1 MALPILETATYEL
14 TLPSADV
21 VVKYRPFLV
30 KEEKVLLQ
38 ALESNDDVEIKNAI
52 IDIVSTCT
60 FGQVNAK
67 ALPTFDLEYVFLQVR
82 SKSVGEIAKIRL
94 LCPDDKETYVT
105 KEVDLSKVE
114 VQVDDEH
121 TNEIKISDTIKMIM
135 KYPTIDTVDPKLNVK
150 GMKTQQV
157 FDMITGCIHSIIDGE
172 KEHFVKD
179 YTKDELNKFI
189 ESLDRKSFDKLNKFF
204 DTMPQLRHEIEV
216 ENPKTKVKSKVV
228 LKGAQ
233 DFFVLPSLT
242 TA

>member
-1 MALPILETATYEL
+1 MSLPILETATYEL

-67 ALPTFDLEYVFLQVR
+67 AIPTFDLEFIFLQVR
-82 SKSVGEIAKIRL
+82 SKSVGEIANIRL
-94 LCPDDKETYVT
+94 KCPDDNETYVT
-105 KEVDLSKVE
+105 HKIDLSKVDVE
-114 VQVDDEH
+114 VDDKH
-121 TNEIKISDTIKMIM
+121 SNEITVNDNVKIIM
-135 KYPTIDTVDPKLNVK
+135 KYPTIDTVDPKLSVS

-157 FDMITGCIHSIIDGE
+157 FDMITSCIHSIIEGE
-172 KEHFVKD
+172 KEHYVKD
-179 YTKDELNKFI
+179 YSSEDLNKFI
-189 ESLDRKSFDKLNKFF
+189 ESLDRKAFDKLNKFF
-204 DTMPQLRHEIEV
+204 ETMPQLRHEIEV

>member
-14 TLPSADV
+14 TLPSADIK
-21 VVKYRPFLV
+21 VKYRPFLV

-52 IDIVSTCT
+52 CDIVSTCT

-67 ALPTFDLEYVFLQVR
+67 AIPTFDLEFIFLQVR
-82 SKSVGEIAKIRL
+82 SKSVGEIANIRL
-94 LCPDDKETYVT
+94 KCPDDNETYVT
-105 KEVDLSKVE
+105 HKIDLSKVDVE
-114 VQVDDEH
+114 VDDKH
-121 TNEIKISDTIKMIM
+121 SNEITVNDNVKIIM
-135 KYPTIDTVDPKLNVK
+135 KYPTIDTVDPKLSVS

-157 FDMITGCIHSIIDGE
+157 FAMITSCIHSIIEGE
-172 KEHFVKD
+172 KEHNVKD
-179 YTKDELNKFI
+179 YSSEDLNKFI
-189 ESLDRKSFDKLNKFF
+189 ESLDRKAFDKLNKFF
-204 DTMPQLRHEIEV
+204 ETMPQLRHEIEV

>member
-14 TLPSADV
+14 TLPSADIK
-21 VVKYRPFLV
+21 VKYRPFLV

-52 IDIVSTCT
+52 CDIVSTCT

-67 ALPTFDLEYVFLQVR
+67 AIPTFDLEFIFLQVR
-82 SKSVGEIAKIRL
+82 SKSVGEIANIRL
-94 LCPDDKETYVT
+94 KCPDDNETYVT
-105 KEVDLSKVE
+105 HKIDLSKVDVE
-114 VQVDDEH
+114 VDDKH
-121 TNEIKISDTIKMIM
+121 SNEITVNDNVKIIM
-135 KYPTIDTVDPKLNVK
+135 KYPTIDTVDPKLSVS

-157 FDMITGCIHSIIDGE
+157 FDMITSCIHSIIEGE
-172 KEHFVKD
+172 KEHYVKD
-179 YTKDELNKFI
+179 YSSEDLNKFI
-189 ESLDRKSFDKLNKFF
+189 ESLDRKAFDKLNKFF
-204 DTMPQLRHEIEV
+204 ETMPQLRHEIEV

-242 TA
+242 TT

>member
-52 IDIVSTCT
+52 KDIVSTCT
-60 FGQVNAK
+60 FGQIDASK
-67 ALPTFDLEYVFLQVR
+67 LPTFDLEFVFLQIR
-82 SKSVGEIAKIRL
+82 SKSVGEIANIRL
-94 LCPDDKETYVT
+94 RCPDDKDTYVT
-105 KEVDLSKVE
+105 KEIDLSKVE

-121 TNEIKISDTIKMIM
+121 TNEVVVNDKVKIIM
-135 KYPTIDTVDPKLNVK
+135 KYPTIDTVDPKLSVE

-179 YTKDELNKFI
+179 YTKEELNKFI
-189 ESLDRKSFDKLNKFF
+189 ENLDRKAFDRLNKFF
-204 DTMPQLRHEIEV
+204 ETMPQLRHEIEV
-216 ENPKTKVKSKVV
+216 ENPKTKVKSKIV

>member
-1 MALPILETATYEL
+1 MALPILETAPYEL

-216 ENPKTKVKSKVV
+216 ENPKTKVKSKIV

>member
-179 YTKDELNKFI
+179 YTKDELNQFI
-189 ESLDRKSFDKLNKFF
+189 ESIDGKSFKKIQRFYE
-204 DTMPQLRHEIEV
+204 TMPKLMHEIEV
-216 ENPKTKVKSKVV
+216 ENPKTKVKSKIT
-228 LKGAQ
+228 LSGLS
-233 DFFVLPSLT
+233 DFFG
-242 TA
+242 